1 VAWAVGKVCRT
12 GTSGE
17 GMPQIGIVGLWAGR
31 PVPLKRV
38 ATGAALAV
46 LLFCAGAAVARAGD
60 DDTETQGSKTS
71 VYDEML
77 AIIGFGN
84 GGNIDYS
91 ERSPLVVPPTRDL
104 PPPSANVAPPVA
116 GWPQDPD
123 LARKAKARAK
133 EKPKPHQDYV
143 VESSQPLRPGELN
156 VPGIFTG
163 STGSRPT
170 NADPEA
176 QQVNPAI
183 TQPNKPSLFSFN
195 VFNNNKTE
203 YATFTGET
211 PRASLT
217 DPPPGYLTPSPDQPY
232 GVGPE
237 HKQYKVPTVAD
248 RVVPGSGTA
257 QGGN

>member
-1 VAWAVGKVCRT
+1 
-12 GTSGE
+12 
-17 GMPQIGIVGLWAGR
+17 MPQTGIVGLWAGR
-31 PVPLKRV
+31 TVPLKRV
-38 ATGAALAV
+38 ATGAALVA
-46 LLFCAGAAVARAGD
+46 LLLCAGAAVARAGD
-60 DDTETQGSKTS
+60 DDTDEQRSSKTS

-77 AIIGFGN
+77 AIVGLGGGN
-84 GGNIDYS
+84 NIDYS

-104 PPPSANVAPPVA
+104 PPPSADVAPPVA

-123 LARKAKARAK
+123 LTRKVRGKAK

-163 STGSRPT
+163 STGSRPS

-176 QQVNPAI
+176 QQVTPAV

-195 VFNNNKTE
+195 IFNNNKTE

-248 RVVPGSGTA
+248 RAVPDSGTQA
-257 QGGN
+257 GN